1 MKRVLSVLLSLL
13 MLLSLAACAAP
24 AAAVPAEEPAAPV
37 QEPAAPVEEPA
48 APAPAPVVVPAESTA
63 RRDSAEINAKYLA
76 YRYDIAFD
84 GAEVTGAA
92 LNAALEK
99 LGVEPVLENTAAAG
113 AEDLLTAAIAAA
125 EMTELY
131 RTYSAEKAAARLDAY
146 GAPAVEGD
154 AALYACAL
162 DCGLLTAAEAAA
174 LAESE
179 AVTAEDATN
188 LLALAVE
195 LSGKGRNFLGYS
207 DDPDITQRIY
217 NAWSNI
223 PRYDNPELSDLGMQI
238 LLKGITSGYT
248 LQYDAYEAQFLP
260 ELAMR
265 YGQDD
270 IKHAAQLVALL
281 NSEDM
286 VVKLQLLPKIS
297 VYEYLLEWGPIP
309 EPTPTYEV
317 RPVEDRWFVYTLEYD
332 LQMEFASRE
341 DMLRFNSIILE
352 YAKKNDDN
360 AETQEGL
367 IYSSWWQPLY
377 TTELTNDMPVGDDEY
392 QIIAELLITNGS
404 GYSLNPGIPATEM
417 DRIVSETSA
426 LNENC
431 TCTAFEVWSNAAFY
445 RYLMGTDYQ

>member
-1 MKRVLSVLLSLL
+1 
-13 MLLSLAACAAP
+13 
-24 AAAVPAEEPAAPV
+24 
-37 QEPAAPVEEPA
+37 
-48 APAPAPVVVPAESTA
+48 
-63 RRDSAEINAKYLA
+63 
-76 YRYDIAFD
+76 
-84 GAEVTGAA
+84 
-92 LNAALEK
+92 
-99 LGVEPVLENTAAAG
+99 
-113 AEDLLTAAIAAA
+113 
-125 EMTELY
+125 MTELY

-270 IKHAAQLVALL
+270 IKHAAQFVALL

-332 LQMEFASRE
+332 LQMEFGLSRG
-341 DMLRFNSIILE
+341 
-352 YAKKNDDN
+352 YAALQQHHSRIRQKNDDN

-377 TTELTNDMPVGDDEY
+377 TTELTNDMPVG
-392 QIIAELLITNGS
+392 AMTNTRSSQSCSSQTAAAIPQPRHPRHGDGS
-404 GYSLNPGIPATEM
+404 HRKRNQRPERKLHLHRFRGLEQRRVLSLPHGNGLSISSGPRNPGAVPTQAKPPVN
-417 DRIVSETSA
+417 RVVSVCRETRSMRMRRPG
-426 LNENC
+426 
-431 TCTAFEVWSNAAFY
+431 F
-445 RYLMGTDYQ
+445 